1 VVLRVLPYT
10 LAHLF
15 LLALQWMA
23 MLFLPLFFDAQGLNG
38 DAIGV
43 LVSMF
48 SLATLVLVIPLGIL
62 SDRVS
67 PRALILAGALL
78 VVLASTM
85 LYYTGGFWYWL
96 AGTFTIGAGFT
107 LSWISLFSV
116 FFKQVGESKRGLEVS
131 IFNMGGIMGAGLG
144 AWSGGALS
152 DVMADPSMIF
162 YLASVFAVAWSAT
175 CIKIPET
182 KGISFPILEYGRDLK
197 KGPTWILI
205 AIIFIKASHA
215 GIEHANYSLLQTEVI
230 GLSGRMVGDLFLL
243 LSIWMGI
250 VTLATGRLHDRQE
263 KPLRMMGAA
272 LVLSGAFMAASGAA
286 VSAWDFLVYRI
297 GHTGGDSIL
306 NLLTLVVASMIFPR
320 HRSGGAFAF
329 VLTVNTAAYFI
340 FANIGGVWADRY
352 SLQSSFYFA
361 GFIMLL
367 GGVVLMAF
375 RTGIRQYINREDSHI
390 DGTGAAGE
398 RE

>member
-1 VVLRVLPYT
+1 MFIRVLPYT

-23 MLFLPLFFDAQGLNG
+23 MLFLPLFFNSQDVGE

-48 SLATLVLVIPLGIL
+48 SLATLVLVIPLGML

-78 VVLASTM
+78 VVLAAS
-85 LYYTGGFWYWL
+85 LLVGYSGFWAWL
-96 AGTFTIGAGFT
+96 MGTFTIGAGFT

-116 FFKQVGESKRGLEVS
+116 FFKQVGERRRGLEVS
-131 IFNMGGIMGAGLG
+131 VFNMGGILGAGLG
-144 AWSGGALS
+144 AWAGGTLS
-152 DVMADPSMIF
+152 DVVADPAVIF
-162 YLASVFAVAWSAT
+162 SLASLFAVAWAAT
-175 CIKIPET
+175 CARIPET
-182 KGISFPILEYGRDLK
+182 RGISFPILEYGRDLK
-197 KGPTWILI
+197 SGPTWILI

-230 GLSGRMVGDLFLL
+230 GLTGRMVGELFFV
-243 LSIWMGI
+243 LSLWMGI
-250 VTLATGRLHDRQE
+250 VTIATGGLHDRQE

-272 LVLSGAFMAASGAA
+272 LVLSGAFMAASGRA
-286 VSAWDFLVYRI
+286 VCAWDFLVYRV

-320 HRSGGAFAF
+320 HRAGGAFAF

-340 FANIGGVWADRY
+340 FANIGGVWADRL

-361 GFIMLL
+361 GFLMLA
-367 GGVVLMAF
+367 GGIVIMAF
-375 RTGIRQYINREDSHI
+375 RGRIREYIDRGKMQDSNI
-390 DGTGAAGE
+390 AADVP
-398 RE
+398 